1 MSLVLGRLLQAP
13 TPAHF
18 VRSADSSFTA
28 DIGPCDSLLTDNA
41 GWPQAELLAS
51 KTKAQNAVA
60 ELEALVTQL
69 GNAAAEEASQAVT
82 AAVEAEKA
90 EHAKALE
97 ELQAA
102 KVHSFSQTVRAI

>member
-1 MSLVLGRLLQAP
+1 ML
-13 TPAHF
+13 TH
-18 VRSADSSFTA
+18 TA
-28 DIGPCDSLLTDNA
+28 GL
-41 GWPQAELLAS
+41 PQAELLAS

-69 GNAAAEEASQAVT
+69 GIAAAEEASQAVT

-90 EHAKALE
+90 GHAKALE

-102 KVHSFSQTVRAI
+102 KVHSLSKTVDAV

>member
-1 MSLVLGRLLQAP
+1 ML
-13 TPAHF
+13 TH
-18 VRSADSSFTA
+18 TA
-28 DIGPCDSLLTDNA
+28 GL
-41 GWPQAELLAS
+41 PQAELLAS

-69 GNAAAEEASQAVT
+69 GTAAAEEASQAVT

-102 KVHSFSQTVRAI
+102 KVHSLSQTVDAV